1 MKDTEQLIEEMCDS
15 MKELLLQKNRNYG
28 DSATNPSNVFS
39 KGSPVESIC
48 ARIDDK
54 LMRIQNKG
62 INDETEDTV
71 SDLIGYLILL
81 KVALHKEKNDEY
93 NIFRETIEDGG
104 HVNINGKPISSLEGL
119 DIHYDLKTEDN
130 NNSI

>member
-39 KGSPVESIC
+39 KGSPGESIC

-81 KVALHKEKNDEY
+81 KVALHKEKNNEY